1 MLAGKY
7 VKNADKPRSG
17 TRAGDVPGQK
27 YPAQVVKVVYLGGW
41 GRSGT
46 TVLADLLGA
55 HQGVFSG
62 GEIRYLWQRGVLGG
76 RLCGCGKPVSG
87 CELWQRVR
95 KAAYG
100 SAEPDPRHVVALQ
113 DEVAR
118 VRNTP
123 RLLWSRRTRNSAAL
137 AEYRQLLTRLYQ
149 GIAEVTGARL
159 IVDSSKYPSDAAIV
173 AGLAGVEQYLV
184 HVIRDPRAV
193 AYSWQRPKTQLDLPT
208 KPDMVKHSTTN
219 SSLNW
224 VAINLALERVGRRY
238 GSRRRLLRY
247 ESFADDPAGQVAELL
262 EFLGMPDDGCPFVS
276 RHEATLGAN
285 HTVSG
290 NPSRF
295 ATGAVTL
302 APDTEYQA
310 RQPVTT
316 RNLVTGLTLP
326 VLLRYRY
333 PVRVAR
339 G

>member
-1 MLAGKY
+1 M
-7 VKNADKPRSG
+7 
-17 TRAGDVPGQK
+17 
-27 YPAQVVKVVYLGGW
+27 VYLGGW

-55 HQGVFSG
+55 HDGVFSG
-62 GEIRYLWQRGVLGG
+62 GEIRYLWQRGILGG

-95 KAAYG
+95 TAAYG
-100 SAEPDPRHVVALQ
+100 PDEPDPRHVVALQ

-123 RLLWSRRTRNSAAL
+123 QLLWSRRTRASAAL
-137 AEYRQLLTRLYQ
+137 AEYRALLTRLYQ
-149 GIAEVTGARL
+149 GIAEVTGARV

-173 AGLAGVEQYLV
+173 AGLTGVEQYLV

-224 VAINLALERVGRRY
+224 VAMNLALERVGHRY
-238 GSRRRLLRY
+238 GPRRRRLRY
-247 ESFADDPAGQVAELL
+247 ESFVDDPAGQVAELL
-262 EFLGMPDDGCPFVS
+262 DFLGVPDDGCPFVG
-276 RHEATLGAN
+276 RNEATLGTN

-295 ATGAVTL
+295 STGTVML
-302 APDTEYQA
+302 SPDVEYRAHQRA
-310 RQPVTT
+310 ADR
-316 RNLVTGLTLP
+316 RLVTGLTLP

-333 PVRVAR
+333 PVRVAHP
-339 G
+339 